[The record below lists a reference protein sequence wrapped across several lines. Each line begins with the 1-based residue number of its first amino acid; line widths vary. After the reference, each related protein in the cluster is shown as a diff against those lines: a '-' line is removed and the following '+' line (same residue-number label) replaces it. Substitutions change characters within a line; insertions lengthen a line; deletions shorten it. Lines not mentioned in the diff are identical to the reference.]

1 MKYTTLF
8 QRWFDVAPRRDVVST
23 RRQRW
28 NNVGDRITIWLIDD
42 VTLVS
47 VCLHDDLILAFLLQQ
62 FETRNRWI
70 RTRMDYPLALQANW
84 LKCFPTQ
91 VLSCEVCE
99 TFKST
104 YLKNIL
110 KRQLLEVFIKKL
122 LLKTLHYSLR
132 ESS

>member
-1 MKYTTLF
+1 MKYTTLL

-70 RTRMDYPLALQANW
+70 RTRMDYPLALQANR

-122 LLKTLHYSLR
+122 LLKTFHYSLR